1 MPWEETDQFIRSGH
15 RSPDDFEKDSF
26 RTITISAEEGIKAVI
41 GKPKG
46 KDTTEV
52 QSYLFAKDKDW
63 TVDKAKAWFEKHKS
77 EALHSHSL
85 FFDVKFLTEKAD
97 PEARIFP
104 WSMPARYYVKPGRML
119 IFGTA
124 LTAGKT
130 RKGDVFNCEEL
141 RRGARSLIGGPVEVF
156 EHTWDVGESRW
167 LPFPDNAVLDGEEVD
182 GRVEYIAGVGESRV
196 QQLIREGVIDQVS
209 VNAICR
215 HVPADDPGQCNGMIL
230 NGFCL
235 LHKDS
240 VAASPGTNVKV
251 WNCLRANARRLEG
264 DKPPESEVK
273 NMSGNKNEGSTSQA
287 SSQKTEQ
294 EITGHGPVA
303 GVPEPSIEDRVKNLE
318 LKFEQFD
325 QYVTQSFTEVNAKLD
340 TLIQTMPKGGTIVAA
355 PATASVPKT
364 AAEWDTEYI
373 NDLPDSAFAV
383 IGSGGEK
390 DEQGKTVPRTLRH
403 LPHHKAD
410 GSLDLPHLRNALAR
424 MNQIEPASLQSEA
437 RSHLCAHA
445 KESDIMSEFCGEQQ
459 PKTEQAPCGCQKTG
473 VVAAVKPVQPEEHLV
488 VLTEQEILGVLT
500 DKRRFTPALQLNG
513 ILDLLEAK
521 KREVA

>member
-1 MPWEETDQFIRSGH
+1 
-15 RSPDDFEKDSF
+15 
-26 RTITISAEEGIKAVI
+26 
-41 GKPKG
+41 
-46 KDTTEV
+46 
-52 QSYLFAKDKDW
+52 
-63 TVDKAKAWFEKHKS
+63 
-77 EALHSHSL
+77 
-85 FFDVKFLTEKAD
+85 
-97 PEARIFP
+97 
-104 WSMPARYYVKPGRML
+104 
-119 IFGTA
+119 
-124 LTAGKT
+124 
-130 RKGDVFNCEEL
+130 
-141 RRGARSLIGGPVEVF
+141 
-156 EHTWDVGESRW
+156 
-167 LPFPDNAVLDGEEVD
+167 
-182 GRVEYIAGVGESRV
+182 
-196 QQLIREGVIDQVS
+196 
-209 VNAICR
+209 
-215 HVPADDPGQCNGMIL
+215 MIL

-235 LHKDS
+235 VPKDS
-240 VAASPGTNVKV
+240 VAASPGTYVKI
-251 WNCLRANARRLEG
+251 WNCLRAYAHRLEG

-273 NMSGNKNEGSTSQA
+273 NMTENENGKDTPQA
-287 SSQKTEQ
+287 ASQKTEQ

-325 QYVTQSFTEVNAKLD
+325 KYVTESFTAVNAKLD
-340 TLIQTMPKGGTIVAA
+340 TLIQTMPKGGAIVAA

-437 RSHLCAHA
+437 KSHLCAHA
-445 KESDIMSEFCGEQQ
+445 KESDIVSEFCGEEQKG
-459 PKTEQAPCGCQKTG
+459 KTEQAPCGCQKTG
-473 VVAAVKPVQPEEHLV
+473 VVAAVKPVEPEQHLV
-488 VLTEQEILGVLT
+488 VLTEAEILGVLT

-521 KREVA
+521 KREAA